1 MTPLIL
7 AFALTLFVAVLLS
20 DLAQRSALSPEVLFL
35 ASGFLVG
42 PGLLNIGT
50 LTHEH
55 QVLAEYAEIAMFAAL
70 FAEGMRIDL
79 ADLRARWRAP
89 AIALAI
95 GLPATLALNGVAAHV
110 LTGLPWIQ
118 SMLVGAVLSPTDPV
132 LASALVGRREVPGRL
147 RHLLNVESGL
157 NDGLALPAVIALVAM
172 AGHSA
177 APWLSVGG
185 DTLVGIALGIVV
197 PWAAVHVERL
207 RVFQSAGTYESLNGL
222 AIGLLVF
229 GVARILSANEFLAA
243 FVAGITAGNLDREF
257 SRAFAPLGGAIGEV
271 LKLATLFFFGAVMTP
286 DLFTR
291 APWQGY
297 AFTAIVLVAVRPL
310 SVGVPLAWE
319 GLARREWIAAVWFG
333 PKGFAS
339 AYYALLVASSGIVD
353 ATEVFRV
360 SALVVAV
367 SVIAHS
373 STDVPVARWFVPGQR
388 GPSHLDE
395 QR

>member
-7 AFALTLFVAVLLS
+7 AFALTLFAAVLLS

-35 ASGFLVG
+35 ACGFVVG
-42 PGLLNIGT
+42 PGLLHFGT
-50 LTHEH
+50 LTHEEH
-55 QVLAEYAEIAMFAAL
+55 VLAEYAVVAMFAAL
-70 FAEGMRIDL
+70 FAEGMHVDVSG
-79 ADLRARWRAP
+79 LRSRWRPP

-95 GLPATLALNGVAAHV
+95 GLPATLVLNGVVAH
-110 LTGLPWIQ
+110 LLIGLPWIQ
-118 SMLVGAVLSPTDPV
+118 SLLVGAILSPTDPV

-157 NDGLALPAVIALVAM
+157 NDGLALPAVIALLAM
-172 AGHSA
+172 AGHTP
-177 APWLSVGG
+177 APWSRLVGE
-185 DTLVGIALGIVV
+185 TLLGVGVGIAV
-197 PWAAVHVERL
+197 PWIAVRIERL
-207 RVFQSAGTYESLNGL
+207 PVFQSAGTYESLNGL

-243 FVAGITAGNLDREF
+243 FVAGMTAANLDRAF
-257 SRAFAPLGGAIGEV
+257 TRTFAPLGGAIGEV
-271 LKLATLFFFGAVMTP
+271 LKLATLFFFGAVMTW

-291 APWQGY
+291 AAWEGY
-297 AFTAIVLVAVRPL
+297 AFTAIVLIAVRPL
-310 SVGVPLAWE
+310 AVGVPLAWE
-319 GLARREWIAAVWFG
+319 GLTRREWLAAVWFG

-339 AYYALLVASSGIVD
+339 AYYALLVASSGIAD

-367 SVIAHS
+367 SVVAHS

-388 GPSHLDE
+388 GPSRLDE
-395 QR
+395 HG